1 MSGRGGA
8 GTWFSKYLEDIATAD
23 SHFQNHR
30 DRTLYLGVTWYR
42 DAIGMD
48 EVTKRPEMEPEKASK
63 FKIPMEELEHPRD
76 SEKMTLR
83 M

>member
-1 MSGRGGA
+1 
-8 GTWFSKYLEDIATAD
+8 
-23 SHFQNHR
+23 
-30 DRTLYLGVTWYR
+30 
-42 DAIGMD
+42 MD